1 MLRLALQGIG
11 AALPETGNAVDT
23 SDLSNY
29 FAPRRLRRVDHFTR
43 MTMLAGCRA
52 LHDVAGTE
60 QEDLKTPQP
69 LPEGTGIVISTGYGP
84 AKTIFEFLDSI
95 IDHGAG
101 CASPLAFSHSVH
113 NIPAATMSVFL
124 NNPKPYTT
132 ICQLHAPLLSGLH
145 TAVCWLNEGR
155 VKNILLGVVD
165 EKTSLLETNSRRLLK
180 KKGNTATQIPVGEG
194 ACFFL
199 LGPAG
204 DAQNSKYGIL
214 EFDTV
219 TPQELQK
226 AKLPESTFAPA
237 RSLRKLSTLKIS
249 ATASQQID
257 MPAAAGAELIAAV
270 QSTGNVTCCI
280 EQAGNN
286 FGLIYVKQQG

>member
-1 MLRLALQGIG
+1 MLRLALHGIG
-11 AALPETGNAVDT
+11 TALPEAGNAVDT
-23 SDLSNY
+23 SDLNNY

-52 LHDVAGTE
+52 LHDAAGTV
-60 QEDLKTPQP
+60 QEDLKTPLP
-69 LPEGTGIVISTGYGP
+69 LPEDTGIVISTGYGP
-84 AKTIFEFLDSI
+84 SQTIFEFLDSI

-132 ICQLHAPLLSGLH
+132 LCQLHAPLLSGLH
-145 TAVCWLNEGR
+145 TAACWLNEGR
-155 VKNILLGVVD
+155 VKKILLGVVD
-165 EKTSLLETNSRRLLK
+165 EKTDLLETNSRRLQE
-180 KKGNTATQIPVGEG
+180 KKGNTAAQIPVGEG

-199 LGPAG
+199 LGPAE
-204 DAQNSKYGIL
+204 DAQDSKYGVL

-226 AKLPESTFAPA
+226 AELPGSTFAPA
-237 RSLRKLSTLKIS
+237 RSLRKLSTLEIS
-249 ATASQQID
+249 ATASQQTD
-257 MPAAAGAELIAAV
+257 MPGAAGAELVAAV
-270 QSTGNVTCCI
+270 QSMNSEACCI

-286 FGLIYVKQQG
+286 FGLISVKQQG